1 MSPIERLGFNFCPVM
16 LATKVCILFSNMS
29 KIHWLSIELD
39 ASVCM
44 KTNRVSKR
52 YQVAMCKVALDG
64 KND

>member
-1 MSPIERLGFNFCPVM
+1 M